1 MSNWLGYDISR
12 QDHVDGSNTLR
23 SILANNHRLSKKHY
37 PFNQLLDQEEQIKKW
52 FLLPRPQAN
61 IIEKFSLTTGVMQN
75 PATIFNTAEN
85 FVLIRGRQGF
95 KYCDATIAPQYH
107 IFGDEVCLKGTLSEK
122 NVVEILLN
130 GLRSG
135 EKKFAKENP
144 LKQIEANLIF
154 GIGREVP
161 LEESLRLVKIALQFT
176 PEEVPAIDFV
186 CDESKYPLQIHTNA
200 IRFAQSEGRD
210 VHAHAGEWVNG
221 ANEEPNL
228 EKDLPQLLE
237 NIRIAV
243 SLGCKIINHA
253 RVLAYDKPLMEKV
266 AELGIGI
273 SSCPGNYLASGY
285 IKNIEELRLAEQLE
299 AGVKIFLDHDDDLF
313 FPTLNEVAHMC
324 LGSGLTMAHLK
335 QMLKNSWDTIP
346 GKLTR
351 VTTT

>member
-1 MSNWLGYDISR
+1 MSDWLGYDISR

-37 PFNQLLDQEEQIKKW
+37 PFNQWLDHEAQIKKW

-61 IIEKFSLTTGVMQN
+61 TIEKFSLTTGVMQN
-75 PATIFNTAEN
+75 PTTIFHTAEN

-95 KYCDATIAPQYH
+95 RYCDATIAPQYH
-107 IFGDEVCLKGTLSEK
+107 ILRDMTCPKGTLSEED
-122 NVVEILLN
+122 VVKIFLN
-130 GLRSG
+130 GLREG
-135 EKKFAKENP
+135 EKKFAKESLLRP
-144 LKQIEANLIF
+144 IETHLIF

-161 LEESLRLVKIALQFT
+161 PEESLRLVKIALQFT

-186 CDESKYPLQIHTNA
+186 CDESRYPLQIHTDA
-200 IRFAQSEGRD
+200 IKLTLSEGRD
-210 VHAHAGEWVNG
+210 IHAHAGEWVNG
-221 ANEEPNL
+221 ANEEPSL

-237 NIRIAV
+237 NIGTAV
-243 SLGCKIINHA
+243 SLGCKVINHA

-285 IKNIEELRLAEQLE
+285 IKDIKELRLTEQLE

-324 LGSGLTMAHLK
+324 LGSGLTMDHLK

-346 GKLTR
+346 GKLSK
-351 VTTT
+351 VTTL